1 MSKLINKINAA
12 MSESTE
18 DNEEYSNLAIQF
30 YSIISNSN
38 LEKKQRDRL
47 DVLAGKMMTLQDNAS
62 FLEGAKFGVQV
73 LFELLK

>member
-47 DVLAGKMMTLQDNAS
+47 DDILGEMLSFQDNSS
-62 FLEGAKFGVQV
+62 FLEGAKFGVQI